1 MDEKQE
7 NTSKWIQLAIKFAI
21 SLAALFPVYV
31 ILYVTFPASIVAVYL
46 VSAILFA
53 LFAPWDDLKKKFLS

>member
-7 NTSKWIQLAIKFAI
+7 QKSKWVEPAIKLAL

-31 ILYVTFPASIVAVYL
+31 ILYLTFPASIVAVYL
-46 VSAILFA
+46 VSAILFTI
-53 LFAPWDDLKKKFLS
+53 FAPWEDLKKKFLS